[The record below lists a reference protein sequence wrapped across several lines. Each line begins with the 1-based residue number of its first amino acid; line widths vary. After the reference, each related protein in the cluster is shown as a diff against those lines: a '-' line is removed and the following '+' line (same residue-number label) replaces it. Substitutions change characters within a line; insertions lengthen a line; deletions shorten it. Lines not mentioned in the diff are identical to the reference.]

1 MILPLFSLLLLG
13 TVHGYIIE
21 DRDGN
26 MISKSLNEPA
36 VKTQMR
42 GAQTPNY
49 VEDII
54 VVTLKPESKNIHDV
68 IAEIRRRDA
77 DTSDADF
84 VAPMRKEFHKLGVFT
99 LHKPTEKAKQ
109 FLRSHIDVLS
119 VGPAQMYY
127 PTAYSW
133 GTDRIDQPNLPLD
146 NSYTIPGPG
155 GAGVNIY
162 VIDEGLDTNHYEF
175 SNTNEREVENIFD
188 AYSATLSSNNDQGGH
203 GTHCSGTASGI
214 TIGVAPKAN
223 LYGVKVLGPS
233 GGSTEDIVAGM
244 EKVVEHALAHSNQYH
259 VASMSLGGYCF
270 HPAIC
275 QNDAMV
281 TTITQMANFGVL
293 TVVAAGNDASDA
305 CYFTPAAANDAI
317 TVGSTT
323 VTDGLSYFS
332 NHGGCVDVLAP
343 GSDILSACAI
353 NNDIADAI
361 GAVCNDESSY
371 MSISGT
377 SMATPH
383 VTGIVALSIEKA
395 VQRFGAVDP
404 AKMYRIIRR
413 LSSKGLIPSL
423 PAGTPNLL
431 AQIPPHHIFAA
442 ALDEIAAE
450 EGW

>member
-36 VKTQMR
+36 SKTQMR
-42 GAQTPNY
+42 GAQTPNLL
-49 VEDII
+49 EDII
-54 VVTLKPESKNIHDV
+54 VVTLKPESKNVHEV
-68 IAEIRRRDA
+68 IAETRRRDA

-109 FLRSHIDVLS
+109 FLKSHIDVLS
-119 VGPAQMYY
+119 VGPARMYY

-162 VIDEGLDTNHYEF
+162 VIDEGLDTNHFEF

-214 TIGVAPKAN
+214 TTGVAPKAN
-223 LYGVKVLGPS
+223 LFGVKVLGPN

-244 EKVVEHALAHSNQYH
+244 EKVIEHANAHSNQYH
-259 VASMSLGGYCF
+259 VASMSLGGFCL
-270 HPAIC
+270 HPIFC
-275 QNDAMV
+275 QNDPMV
-281 TTITQMANFGVL
+281 AAVTRMAENGIL
-293 TVVAAGNDASDA
+293 TVVAAGNDAYDA
-305 CYFTPAAANDAI
+305 CLFTPAAASDAI

-323 VTDGLSYFS
+323 ITDGLSYFS
-332 NHGGCVDVLAP
+332 NYGNCVDILAP

-361 GAVCNDESSY
+361 GAVCTDESSY
-371 MSISGT
+371 MTISGT

-383 VTGIVALSIEKA
+383 VTGIVALTIEKA
-395 VQRFGAVDP
+395 VQHFGSVSP
-404 AKMYRIIRR
+404 SKMIRLVKF
-413 LSSKGLIPSL
+413 LSSKGVITSVPS
-423 PAGTPNLL
+423 GTPNQL
-431 AQIPPHHIFAA
+431 AQIPPHHIFTA
-442 ALDEIAAE
+442 ALEELAAQ